1 VKNITTSLGFRL
13 TVASYLVVAIFM
25 SIAGI
30 TVYRVSKDSIKLSAM
45 AMVNRM
51 AEELALVP
59 AAPPEELGDR
69 LQRVKVRKSGSTWI
83 MDRDGNLLY
92 NPDPLFREEYIVKKK
107 NFGNIQVVLQA
118 ASPRVSGQGSFKEKL
133 VDILQKYEEG
143 FGTYRQ
149 FGEERILAFRTLPG
163 RGLLIGV
170 DEPVSSANSELERIK
185 KFISYT
191 ALVSALL
198 IMAFNL
204 LAIRII
210 IKPYYREMEDLN
222 ASLRHSNNQLEDLN
236 GKLAVSNRNL
246 TTLYDV
252 GLGLR
257 HSLALR
263 DILALIVNGAH
274 QVLDVD
280 RIAVFLPA
288 ADGSSLEL
296 RSLAGETMPAHLIRV
311 PLTAQGGGLA
321 TSFQRK
327 EPVRLEEGQK
337 IPPSLR
343 LGPPSATEPFLRSR
357 AFIVVPL
364 VVKDRA
370 VGVIAVDNKSRRG
383 PISEE
388 QVNLLGIFANQA
400 AVAVD
405 NARLYEQLRQKID
418 ELDSRVDQLSIL
430 HQIGNS
436 MQRDITRQEA
446 LGFILRGVLEGI
458 GFSQVAVALVNRGEG
473 TLRGELGLGM
483 ENADVKSID
492 VPLLEEKNLFVM
504 AATRK
509 APVGIVLFNRTG
521 LGELMGT
528 ALGAGAWR
536 ESIGSEVPGACAAV
550 VAVPLIAREEVVGV
564 IGVVRTEPA
573 LIRRHEIELLLL
585 YANTAA
591 LTIERAEL
599 YTHLQNN
606 VESLAVTDHVSR
618 LFTLH
623 HGQQR
628 TREEITRC
636 GAAGLSFAGLM
647 LGVDAF
653 KDYNDR
659 CGHDLGDRLLAE
671 LGELVKST
679 LRGGDIAFRYGGRL
693 IAVALPGA
701 SQDQAALI
709 VDGLRDRLRRHR
721 FQGPDGQRDQ
731 VVTLSIGLESWAVG
745 TSLPAAADMFK
756 IVLGRLQ
763 RAESEGGNHVSASE
777 G

>member
-1 VKNITTSLGFRL
+1 VK
-13 TVASYLVVAIFM
+13 
-25 SIAGI
+25 
-30 TVYRVSKDSIKLSAM
+30 
-45 AMVNRM
+45 
-51 AEELALVP
+51 
-59 AAPPEELGDR
+59 
-69 LQRVKVRKSGSTWI
+69 
-83 MDRDGNLLY
+83 
-92 NPDPLFREEYIVKKK
+92 
-107 NFGNIQVVLQA
+107 
-118 ASPRVSGQGSFKEKL
+118 
-133 VDILQKYEEG
+133 
-143 FGTYRQ
+143 
-149 FGEERILAFRTLPG
+149 
-163 RGLLIGV
+163 
-170 DEPVSSANSELERIK
+170 
-185 KFISYT
+185 
-191 ALVSALL
+191 
-198 IMAFNL
+198 
-204 LAIRII
+204 
-210 IKPYYREMEDLN
+210 
-222 ASLRHSNNQLEDLN
+222 
-236 GKLAVSNRNL
+236 
-246 TTLYDV
+246 
-252 GLGLR
+252 
-257 HSLALR
+257 
-263 DILALIVNGAH
+263 AH
-274 QVLDVD
+274 C
-280 RIAVFLPA
+280 
-288 ADGSSLEL
+288 
-296 RSLAGETMPAHLIRV
+296 
-311 PLTAQGGGLA
+311 
-321 TSFQRK
+321 
-327 EPVRLEEGQK
+327 
-337 IPPSLR
+337 
-343 LGPPSATEPFLRSR
+343 
-357 AFIVVPL
+357 
-364 VVKDRA
+364 
-370 VGVIAVDNKSRRG
+370 
-383 PISEE
+383 
-388 QVNLLGIFANQA
+388 
-400 AVAVD
+400 
-405 NARLYEQLRQKID
+405 
-418 ELDSRVDQLSIL
+418 
-430 HQIGNS
+430 
-436 MQRDITRQEA
+436 
-446 LGFILRGVLEGI
+446 
-458 GFSQVAVALVNRGEG
+458 
-473 TLRGELGLGM
+473 ELGLGM

-599 YTHLQNN
+599 YTHLQKN